1 MHLETTVYWLA
12 AEMAPLQS
20 SGEQGDSPPAALPRD
35 LMPHT
40 PSLNTLFYGD
50 NLAILREHID
60 DESVDLIYLDPPFN
74 SNANYNI
81 LFHAPGGE
89 QSQSQIE
96 AFEDTWHW
104 NLTAE
109 RAYAEVLQSGNSD
122 AANLLKAMREFLGTN
137 DMMAYLAMMA
147 VRLIEL
153 HRVLKPTGS
162 LYLHCDPT
170 ASHYLKLLLD
180 AVFGTNRFVNEI
192 SWRRTTAKA
201 DYKQGARHFPRVR
214 DIILRYA
221 KGDAFSY
228 IQPFAEYS
236 AEYVS
241 SKYRNKEADGR
252 AFRLGDLTAA
262 KPGGETTYA
271 WRVKRPIGGRW
282 EADLDGEHQSPL
294 DGWEYKG
301 VTPYSGRIWVYNEAR
316 MREVETAGRLRYT
329 STGFPEYK
337 RYLDEMPG
345 VPVGDDWDD
354 IRPINS
360 QAQERLG
367 YPTQKPLAL
376 LERILAA
383 SSNEGDVVLDPF
395 CGCGTTVHAAQ
406 KMGRRWVGI
415 DVTHLAVGLIQ
426 RRLRDAFP
434 MAEFQVLGTP
444 RDLDAAKA
452 LAEADKHQFQLW
464 ALSMIDNAVP
474 YKGGRKGADG
484 GVDGYVY
491 FQTASSVDHG
501 SKQVTGKAIVSI
513 KGGGVTDSQVK
524 DLITTIDH
532 ESAQMGLFVTLLP
545 PTKPMVARAAAAGFF
560 EAAGK
565 SYPKVQILTV
575 EQLFDGKRP
584 VMPWLDPSVF
594 KKAKREAAPT
604 GQGELEV

>member
-1 MHLETTVYWLA
+1 MV
-12 AEMAPLQS
+12 S
-20 SGEQGDSPPAALPRD
+20 
-35 LMPHT
+35 T
-40 PSLNTLFYGD
+40 PTANTLFYGD

-74 SNANYNI
+74 SNANYNV
-81 LFHAPGGE
+81 LFRAPGGE

-104 NLTAE
+104 NVSAE
-109 RAYAEVLQSGNSD
+109 RAYSEVLQSGNSD
-122 AANLLKAMREFLGTN
+122 AANMLAAMRSFLGTN

-170 ASHYLKLLLD
+170 ASHYLKLILD
-180 AVFGTNRFVNEI
+180 AVFGGTSFRNEI
-192 SWRRTTAKA
+192 TWKRAHTVKGNFG
-201 DYKQGARHFPRVR
+201 QGSKFFGRNTDTLLF
-214 DIILRYA
+214 YA
-221 KGDAFSY
+221 KSETAPFN
-228 IQPFAEYS
+228 QVFAEYTDGYREKHYRLVEPDTGRHYQLIS
-236 AEYVS
+236 MEGPGGAAKGNPSYEVMGVTRFWRY
-241 SKYRNKEADGR
+241 SKAKMDQLIADGMVVQPS
-252 AFRLGDLTAA
+252 LGSVPRRKL
-262 KPGGETTYA
+262 
-271 WRVKRPIGGRW
+271 
-282 EADLDGEHQSPL
+282 
-294 DGWEYKG
+294 
-301 VTPYSGRIWVYNEAR
+301 
-316 MREVETAGRLRYT
+316 
-329 STGFPEYK
+329 
-337 RYLDEMPG
+337 YLDEGKG
-345 VPVGDDWDD
+345 VPIQALWDD
-354 IRPINS
+354 IAELNS

-376 LERILAA
+376 LERIIAA
-383 SSNEGDVVLDPF
+383 SSNEGDLVLDPF

-406 KMGRRWVGI
+406 KMGRKWIGI

-444 RDLDAAKA
+444 RDLGAAKA

-474 YKGGRKGADG
+474 FKGGRKGADG
-484 GVDGYVY
+484 GVDGFVY
-491 FQTASSVDHG
+491 FQVPSNDGAG
-501 SKQVTGKAIVSI
+501 SKTVTGKAIVSI

-532 ESAQMGLFVTLLP
+532 ESGQMGLFITLLP
-545 PTKPMVARAAAAGFF
+545 PTKPMIARAAAAGFY
-560 EAAGK
+560 EAGGRT
-565 SYPKVQILTV
+565 YPKVQILTI

-584 VMPWLDPSVF
+584 EMPWLDPSVF

-604 GQGELEV
+604 GQGKLL